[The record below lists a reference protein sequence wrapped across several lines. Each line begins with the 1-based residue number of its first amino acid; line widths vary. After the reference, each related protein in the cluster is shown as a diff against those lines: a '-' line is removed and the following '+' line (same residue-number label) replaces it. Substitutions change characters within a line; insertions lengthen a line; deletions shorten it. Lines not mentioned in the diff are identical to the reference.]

1 MILHVTHNDLDG
13 AGCAVLIKKYL
24 DVADTVYLNYDEI
37 DNYLIKNYA
46 DYTKIIITDLSPTV
60 ETAKFLTNYVEMFF
74 IDHHITSEELSKT
87 IDSYHDISKSAT
99 LLTLEWLMGIG
110 CEVEEY
116 RDFAECVNDYDMW
129 HLKREDSLTLNMY
142 FSLIGIDRF
151 VKRFLEN
158 PSTKFDKYELMLLE
172 IEDDSKI
179 KYLDNA
185 LKNLTFFED
194 IQGRKFAVIFAERY
208 NSELGHHIINN
219 TNAEYVVIINAQ
231 KKKISLRSKDEI
243 DVSKIAVNNGG
254 GGHKNAA
261 GFSTDFD
268 FCLKTFLTKCGMLP

>member
-37 DNYLIKNYA
+37 DDYLIKNYNSFN
-46 DYTKIIITDLSPTV
+46 KIIITDLSPTI
-60 ETAKFLTNYVEMFF
+60 ETAKFLTNYSELFF
-74 IDHHITSEELSKT
+74 IDHHKTSEDLSEV
-87 IDSYHDISKSAT
+87 IDSYHDITKSAT
-99 LLTLEWLMGIG
+99 LLTLEWLKDIG
-110 CEVEEY
+110 FQVEEY

-129 HLKREDSLTLNMY
+129 HLKREDSLTMNMY
-142 FSLIGIDRF
+142 FSLVGINRF
-151 VKRFLEN
+151 VKRFLDN
-158 PSTKFDKYELMLLE
+158 PTTIFDSYEKMLLE
-172 IEDDSKI
+172 IEEESKS

-185 LKNLTFFED
+185 LKNLTFYED
-194 IQGRKFAVIFAERY
+194 IEGRKLAVIFAERY

-219 TNAEYVVIINAQ
+219 TEAQYVIIINAQ
-231 KKKISLRSKDEI
+231 KKKISLRSKNDI

-268 FCLKTFLTKCGMLP
+268 FCLNTFLTNCGVLS